1 MFASEQLIRMALTED
16 LGSGDITTMATVP
29 AGIRGEARLVAREAG
44 VLAGFDVFCRV
55 YRTLDAAVQIEPRAV
70 DGARMKAGDT
80 VAVLRGSVSSLL
92 TGERTALNFVQHLS
106 GIATLTRRF
115 VDLVAGSGARIVDT
129 RKTTPGWRSLEKYA
143 IYVGG
148 GKNHRMGLFD
158 GVLIKDNHLQ
168 AAGSVTAAVR
178 QARELAPHTL
188 RIEVEVETL
197 DQLREACQAGAEIVL
212 LDNMEVETMHRAVA
226 WRDENFPAVLLEASG
241 GINLDTVAMV
251 AQTGVDFISVGALTH
266 SARAIDLALDLDVVT

>member
-143 IYVGG
+143 VYVGG

>member
-1 MFASEQLIRMALTED
+1 MFATEQLIRMALAED
-16 LGSGDITTMATVP
+16 LGSGDITTVATVP
-29 AGIRGEARLVAREAG
+29 TGIRGEARLVAREAG
-44 VLAGFDVFCRV
+44 VLAGLDVFCRV

-80 VAVLRGSVSSLL
+80 VAVLRGLVVSLL
-92 TGERTALNFVQHLS
+92 TGERTALNFIQHLS

-115 VDLVAGSGARIVDT
+115 VDLVAGSGALIVDT

-143 IYVGG
+143 VRVGG

-168 AAGSVTAAVR
+168 AAGSLPAAIR

-212 LDNMEVETMHRAVA
+212 LDNMEVETMRRAVA
-226 WRDENFPAVLLEASG
+226 WRGENFPAVLLEASG